1 LRYRQI
7 ADPIVESEFPLPRH
21 HFFNRPPR
29 RRQLLTLAGTGLAWL
44 TIVFAGPAR
53 AGAEIFVGAM
63 HHYITP
69 KRATTAKQIHNSG
82 SATAFVRVDVVETD
96 VAGKPLPAGPAE
108 GILRDG
114 LLASPS
120 RLIIPAGGSQSVRM
134 IVMGD
139 RSRERYFRVRFV
151 PVPPVRE
158 HGFAVTAAEVEAFKA
173 QATTAINVLVG
184 YGVRVVT
191 APTPAR
197 FDTRID
203 DVAGTI
209 TNAGD
214 STIFLRDHYVCTRP
228 KRCES
233 PVTERLA
240 PGTGLRLAVDG
251 LTHRFTLQE
260 GDDEHA
266 VAVPASSLSHR

>member
-1 LRYRQI
+1 VASIGVACLM
-7 ADPIVESEFPLPRH
+7 A
-21 HFFNRPPR
+21 
-29 RRQLLTLAGTGLAWL
+29 LA
-44 TIVFAGPAR
+44 AGPVH

-69 KRATTAKQIHNSG
+69 KRATAAKQIYNSG
-82 SATAFVRVDVVETD
+82 SATAFVRVDVMEMD
-96 VAGKPLPAGPAE
+96 VQGKPLASGPTE

-134 IVMGD
+134 IAMGD

-158 HGFAVTAAEVEAFKA
+158 HGFAVTAAEEEAFKA
-173 QATTAINVLVG
+173 EATTSINVLVG
-184 YGVRVVT
+184 YGVRVVA
-191 APTPAR
+191 APAQAR

-203 DVAGTI
+203 EAAHTV

-214 STIFLRDHYVCTRP
+214 STIFLRDHYACRGP
-228 KRCES
+228 KQCES
-233 PVTERLA
+233 PVIDRIA
-240 PGTGLRLAVDG
+240 PGASLHLAGED
-251 LTHRFTLQE
+251 LTHRFVLQE
-260 GDDEHA
+260 GDGERP
-266 VAVPASSLSHR
+266 VAIPVNQFPHR